1 METGK
6 IILVI
11 DDDRDFQT
19 ILRALLTRNGFE
31 VRSIFDGDGLGE
43 LLQEPPPDIILL
55 DADLPIRN
63 GVEVGRQL
71 KSHHST
77 RNVPVIM
84 VSANPFVDDL
94 SREAGAIDFVQKPF
108 TLKTLIQ
115 KVEDHL
121 AFSA

>member
-1 METGK
+1 MT
-6 IILVI
+6 VC
-11 DDDRDFQT
+11 
-19 ILRALLTRNGFE
+19 LRFRVCKTTFRFKLLH
-31 VRSIFDGDGLGE
+31 E
-43 LLQEPPPDIILL
+43 LFNRRINLQEPPPDIILL

>member
-1 METGK
+1 M
-6 IILVI
+6 VI

-19 ILRALLTRNGFE
+19 ILRVMLTQNGFE
-31 VRSIFDGDGLGE
+31 VRSIFDGDGLSE

-55 DADLPIRN
+55 DADLPVKN

-108 TLKTLIQ
+108 TLKALIQ